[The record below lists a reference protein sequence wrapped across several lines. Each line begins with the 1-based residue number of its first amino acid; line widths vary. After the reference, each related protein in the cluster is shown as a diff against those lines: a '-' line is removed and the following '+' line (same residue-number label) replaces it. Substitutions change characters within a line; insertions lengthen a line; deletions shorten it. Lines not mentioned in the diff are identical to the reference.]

1 MDEHRPDERIV
12 SADLVASVERA
23 MAVAA
28 LRYFD
33 RAGSFA
39 DALRAATGVTLPE
52 PLEARESA
60 DAQLILAWRS
70 PTETLCVARSA
81 GDLAGFFAR
90 LGTSADG
97 CIVDLSG
104 GVRIVR
110 VTGDRTADLL
120 HRLGGAASVP
130 APGEARRSRLADV
143 PVLALSVNPGETLL
157 AIDRAY
163 LPHLLAWI
171 RETLLDFDS
180 A

>member
-23 MAVAA
+23 MAVATF
-28 LRYFD
+28 RYFD

-39 DALRAATGVTLPE
+39 DALHAAIGMTLPE
-52 PLEARESA
+52 PLDARESA

-70 PTETLCVARSA
+70 PTETLCLARSA
-81 GDLAGFFAR
+81 AQLAELAAR
-90 LGTSADG
+90 LGTADDA

-110 VTGDRTADLL
+110 VTGDRIAELL
-120 HRLGGAASVP
+120 CRLGGTASVP
-130 APGEARRSRLADV
+130 ALGEARRSRLADV
-143 PVLALSVNPGETLL
+143 AVLALSVKPGETLL

-171 RETLLDFDS
+171 RETVLDFE
-180 A
+180 AA

>member
-23 MAVAA
+23 MAVAT

-33 RAGSFA
+33 PAGNFA
-39 DALRAATGVTLPE
+39 GALRAATGATLPE

-60 DAQLILAWRS
+60 GAQLILAWRS

-81 GDLAGFFAR
+81 AHLAAFSAR
-90 LGTSADG
+90 LGTPADG

-110 VTGDRTADLL
+110 VSGHRIADLL
-120 HRLGGAASVP
+120 CRLGGAASVP

-143 PVLALSVNPGETLL
+143 AVLALSVNPGETLL

-171 RETLLDFDS
+171 RETLLDFE
-180 A
+180 AA

>member
-12 SADLVASVERA
+12 SANLVASVERA

-33 RAGSFA
+33 RAGHFA
-39 DALRAATGVTLPE
+39 DAVRAATGAVLPE
-52 PLEARESA
+52 PLEARECA
-60 DAQLILAWRS
+60 DAQHILAWRS

-81 GDLAGFFAR
+81 AGLAEFSAR
-90 LGTSADG
+90 LGTAADG

-110 VTGDRTADLL
+110 VSGRRIADLL
-120 HRLGGAASVP
+120 CRLGGAASVP

-143 PVLALSVNPGETLL
+143 PVLALSLNPGETLL

-171 RETLLDFDS
+171 RETLLDFE
-180 A
+180 AA

>member
-1 MDEHRPDERIV
+1 MDEHRPDEPIV

-23 MAVAA
+23 MAVAT

-39 DALRAATGVTLPE
+39 DTLRAATGASLPE
-52 PLEARESA
+52 RLEARQSP
-60 DAQLILAWRS
+60 DAELILAWRS
-70 PTETLCVARSA
+70 PTETLCLTRSA
-81 GDLAGFFAR
+81 AHLANFSAR
-90 LGTSADG
+90 LGTPAEG

-110 VTGDRTADLL
+110 LTGSRIADLL
-120 HRLGGAASVP
+120 CRLGGAASVP

-143 PVLALSVNPGETLL
+143 PVLALSINPGETLL

-171 RETLLDFDS
+171 RETLLDFE
-180 A
+180 AA